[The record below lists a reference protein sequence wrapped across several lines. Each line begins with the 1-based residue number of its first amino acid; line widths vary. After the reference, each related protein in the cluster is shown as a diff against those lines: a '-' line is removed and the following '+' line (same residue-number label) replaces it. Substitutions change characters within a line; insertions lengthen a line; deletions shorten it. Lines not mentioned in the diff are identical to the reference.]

1 MTHRQPKRNEPRKR
15 QVREQR
21 RLVIRS
27 VRYRELD
34 AKKFARAL
42 IQMATAE
49 AEAQAQAEYEARR
62 TSTEN
67 KLPDVL
73 EVQAASS
80 APKEVA

>member
-1 MTHRQPKRNEPRKR
+1 MTHRQPKNETRKR
-15 QVREQR
+15 QVKEQR

-62 TSTEN
+62 AAAEN
-67 KLPDVL
+67 ELPDVRGD
-73 EVQAASS
+73 QAASS